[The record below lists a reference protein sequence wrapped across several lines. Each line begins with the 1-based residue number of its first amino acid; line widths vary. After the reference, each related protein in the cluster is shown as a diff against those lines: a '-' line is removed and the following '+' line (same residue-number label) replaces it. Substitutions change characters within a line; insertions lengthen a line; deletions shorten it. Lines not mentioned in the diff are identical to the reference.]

1 MPTGIC
7 QSFYNYKVIRGD
19 EAPKYFKQVDEI
31 IGLYD
36 IKKNT
41 VYNIIKG
48 NRNLKKCKL
57 GLDLKIEKVKL
68 PARQT
73 IEIKY

>member
-7 QSFYNYKVIRGD
+7 QSFYNYKVTKG
-19 EAPKYFKQVDEI
+19 EESPKYYKLIDEI

-73 IEIKY
+73 IDIKY